1 MSFDGFH
8 TMKPKR
14 KKAGRILASCRWCNR
29 SGIRLQDMAI
39 LSYVPWV
46 VGITGVCNE
55 CLNGPEA
62 EERQRLRL
70 AKVRG
75 TGTPT

>member
-1 MSFDGFH
+1 
-8 TMKPKR
+8 MKPKR
-14 KKAGRILASCRWCNR
+14 KKAIRILASCRWCDR

-39 LSYVPWV
+39 CSYVPWV
-46 VGITGVCNE
+46 AGITGVCNE
-55 CLNGPEA
+55 CVNGPEA

-75 TGTPT
+75 SGIAT